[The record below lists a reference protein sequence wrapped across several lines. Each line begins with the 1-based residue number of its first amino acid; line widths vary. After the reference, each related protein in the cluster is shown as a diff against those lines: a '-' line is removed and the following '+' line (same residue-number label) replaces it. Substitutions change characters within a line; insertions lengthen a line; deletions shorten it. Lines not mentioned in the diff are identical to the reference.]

1 MFKKLLPFVLL
12 CLLVSQLLYSQNLDI
27 LEFEAIEVSHTGH
40 ICTLDPT
47 DENANIHIAPSP
59 EFQRKIQHA
68 ASTMFEIDYAI
79 EANNSCGDQNWPS
92 DAAEAF
98 EYTLGIW
105 ATHLHSD
112 IPIRVQAVWRELEGV
127 TLGSAGPT
135 RIIRLNSI
143 DPNSW
148 YSIAQLTAMSGRALR
163 EEVDTGNGTPLQHDI
178 RVNVNCSVSDWYF
191 GTDART
197 PQGRLDFVTVVLH
210 ELAHGFGFFGSMNV
224 PENSQSG
231 SWGGSGSTV
240 FPYIYDRFA
249 YDGNFIQLI
258 NQTQYSNPS
267 GDLFLALTGQRDGV
281 FFDGDDALLTLEDQP
296 QNRARLYTPH
306 VWNSGSSYSH
316 LDEATFSRT
325 INALMVPRMA
335 RALAIH
341 SPGPLL
347 CGMFSDMGWPLAE
360 GCLTFLAADAVIAIS
375 DNNIDFGVINEGETR
390 TKMLQIRSDA
400 ASVETLAG
408 TLELNSD
415 HFVISG
421 SNSFSLQP
429 GQSVEIE
436 ITYQPQS
443 TDLHT
448 TSMLLFHNAK
458 NIQPPVSISLIGE
471 TLRQNQVLHL
481 EQSYPNPIVPTNPN
495 PRIPYSIAITSDVKL
510 DLFSINGQHIRT
522 LYDGVQSSG
531 RYEIEVD
538 ITGMTTGLY
547 IYRIIVNGESR
558 SGKMMLFR

>member
-1 MFKKLLPFVLL
+1 MFNKLLS
-12 CLLVSQLLYSQNLDI
+12 CLLVCLTVSQLLYSQNVDI
-27 LEFEAIEVSHTGH
+27 SEFEAIEVPFSGH

-47 DENANIHIAPSP
+47 DENAHFHISPSP

-68 ASTMFEIDYAI
+68 AATMFEIDYAI
-79 EANNSCGDQNWPS
+79 EVNNSCGDQSWPAE
-92 DAAEAF
+92 AAEAF

-112 IPIRVQAVWRELEGV
+112 IPIRVQAVWRELEGL

-135 RIIRLNSI
+135 RIIRLSSI

-148 YSIAQLTAMSGRALR
+148 YSIAQLTAMSGRTLR
-163 EEVDTGNGTPLQHDI
+163 EEVETGNGTPLQHDI
-178 RVNVNCSVSDWYF
+178 RVNINCSVSDWYF

-197 PQGRLDFVTVVLH
+197 PSGRLDFVTVVLH

-224 PENSQSG
+224 PESSQTG
-231 SWGGSGSTV
+231 SWGGSGSPV
-240 FPYIYDRFA
+240 FPYIYDRYA

-258 NQTQYSNPS
+258 DQTQYSNPS

-281 FFDGDDALLTLEDQP
+281 FFDGEDAVLTLEGQP

-325 INALMVPRMA
+325 INALMVPRMD

-360 GCLTFLAADAVIAIS
+360 GCLAFLAADAVIAIS
-375 DNNIDFGVINEGETR
+375 DYQIDFGVISEGESITR
-390 TKMLQIRSDA
+390 FLKISSDDV
-400 ASVETLAG
+400 SVETLAG
-408 TLELNSD
+408 TLELD
-415 HFVISG
+415 DEHFSITG
-421 SNSFSLQP
+421 NNGFSLEP
-429 GQSVEIE
+429 GESVEIE
-436 ITYQPQS
+436 ITYQPQN
-443 TDLHT
+443 TDVHT
-448 TSMLLFHNAK
+448 ASIQLFHNAK
-458 NIQPPVSISLIGE
+458 NIQPPVTIGLIGE
-471 TLRQNQVLHL
+471 ALRENQAFKL

-495 PRIPYSIAITSDVKL
+495 PRIPYSIASSSDVKL
-510 DLFSINGQHIRT
+510 DIFTLNGQHIRT
-522 LYDGVQSSG
+522 LHEGRQASG
-531 RYEIEVD
+531 RYEVEVD
-538 ITGMTTGLY
+538 ITGMSTGLY
-547 IYRIIVNGESR
+547 IYRIIVNGASR
-558 SGKMMLFR
+558 SGKMMIFR